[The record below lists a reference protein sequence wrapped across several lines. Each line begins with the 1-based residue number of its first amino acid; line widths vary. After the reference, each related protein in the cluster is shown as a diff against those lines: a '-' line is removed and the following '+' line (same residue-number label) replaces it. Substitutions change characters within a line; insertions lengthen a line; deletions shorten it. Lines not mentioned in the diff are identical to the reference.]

1 MTTGDTNRTPRHLL
15 LATDLGARSDRALDR
30 AVLLAREWNAK
41 LTVVHAVD
49 PDHNTRDLRKEW
61 DTPSWRRPP
70 DPMTVAM
77 SRIHADLPDLDI
89 RPEVVVE
96 AGDPAEVITGT
107 AKRIGAD
114 LIVIGV
120 ARDEALGRRLLGD
133 TVQRLVQKAPI
144 SLLVV
149 RSRPKRMYGKVV
161 VATDFSPSSAV
172 ALSAAARLFP
182 NADFTLF
189 NGYSIPYSG
198 ILDTWNVRDEFD
210 DWGRK
215 ACDKFLAETDLPEGF
230 AARVTRLV
238 EPGEPERLLG
248 ELVSGGRVD
257 LTVVG
262 SHGGGALY
270 EIFVGSTAKR
280 IIDEVPGDVLLVRA
294 PKVK

>member
-1 MTTGDTNRTPRHLL
+1 MTTGETNATPRHLL

-30 AVLLAREWNAK
+30 AVILAREWNAK
-41 LTVVHAVD
+41 LTIVHAVD
-49 PDHNTRDLRKEW
+49 AQQNADDLRKAW
-61 DTPSWRRPP
+61 DAPSWRRQP
-70 DPMTVAM
+70 DPVKVAAA
-77 SRIHADLPDLDI
+77 RVHADLPDLDI
-89 RPEVVVE
+89 QPDIVVE
-96 AGDPAEVITGT
+96 AGEPAEVVART

-133 TVQRLVQKAPI
+133 TVQRLVHKAPVP
-144 SLLVV
+144 LLIV
-149 RSRPKRMYGKVV
+149 RNRPKRMYGKLV
-161 VATDFSPSSAV
+161 VATDFSPSSAA
-172 ALSAAARLFP
+172 ALRRAAGFFP
-182 NADFTLF
+182 NAEFTLF

-198 ILDTWNVRDEFD
+198 ILETWNVRDEFD

-215 ACDKFLAETDLPEGF
+215 ACEKFLSETDLPEGF
-230 AARVTRLV
+230 AARATRLI
-238 EPGEPERLLG
+238 EPGEPERLLT

-270 EIFVGSTAKR
+270 EMFIGSTAKR

-294 PKVK
+294 PEAK